1 MRASEK
7 GPTPR
12 GAVRWGS
19 HARLMGEFEE
29 PSPVFGSKDF
39 FWTGAIPRVVV
50 CWRPSSRISPGPV
63 PRIDKPWP
71 RCW

>member
-39 FWTGAIPRVVV
+39 FLDWRHSARGRVLATFEPDQS
-50 CWRPSSRISPGPV
+50 WPGTAY
-63 PRIDKPWP
+63 R
-71 RCW
+71 